1 MRKIA
6 KYGWIKQLPD
16 FRDYQFTVSEKV
28 LKALPP
34 KTDLR
39 PTCPPVVDQGQLGSC
54 TANAIAGA
62 HRFDQIKQ
70 KEKVQFLLSKQ
81 GGGVGYAPSPAS
93 SGSRSF

>member
-70 KEKVQFLLSKQ
+70 KEKVQFE
-81 GGGVGYAPSPAS
+81 PS
-93 SGSRSF
+93 RLFI